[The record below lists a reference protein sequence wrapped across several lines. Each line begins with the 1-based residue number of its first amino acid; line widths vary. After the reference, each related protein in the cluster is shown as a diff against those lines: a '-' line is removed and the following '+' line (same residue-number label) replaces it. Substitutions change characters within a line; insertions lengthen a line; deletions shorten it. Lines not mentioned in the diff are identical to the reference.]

1 MQLILDIEENQKDVV
16 LNIIKNLKDGIIK
29 SYTLKESSKK
39 SNIEVVCF
47 EEEREIKEIL
57 NTMSSDDKQIVDSR
71 KYNINLWVF
80 VKKKL
85 EINYTKKAD
94 KFLAKNINTISKND
108 VDILIIKSVRK
119 IFNYDESINIDL
131 KKMSTIDNC
140 FRIRKGDIRILFFIN
155 ETDELI
161 VSIVEMIGYR
171 GDVYKKYP

>member
-71 KYNINLWVF
+71 KYNINL
-80 VKKKL
+80 
-85 EINYTKKAD
+85 
-94 KFLAKNINTISKND
+94 
-108 VDILIIKSVRK
+108 
-119 IFNYDESINIDL
+119 
-131 KKMSTIDNC
+131 
-140 FRIRKGDIRILFFIN
+140 
-155 ETDELI
+155 
-161 VSIVEMIGYR
+161 
-171 GDVYKKYP
+171 

>member
-1 MQLILDIEENQKDVV
+1 M
-16 LNIIKNLKDGIIK
+16 
-29 SYTLKESSKK
+29 
-39 SNIEVVCF
+39 
-47 EEEREIKEIL
+47 
-57 NTMSSDDKQIVDSR
+57 
-71 KYNINLWVF
+71 
-80 VKKKL
+80 KKKL